1 MLLPYIKVFFKKRG
15 LELVSPSHFM
25 HDFWRKIYLTLYFIN
40 WLNFITWQPLFLEIL
55 SNICIVIICCSFP
68 DVINFEINHGFL
80 IKPSFYITKTQ
91 DKNVNISRT
100 KKTFN
105 MKWKLVFI
113 ISEVLSIVRN
123 CLRPESGPLN

>member
-55 SNICIVIICCSFP
+55 SNICIVIICCWFH